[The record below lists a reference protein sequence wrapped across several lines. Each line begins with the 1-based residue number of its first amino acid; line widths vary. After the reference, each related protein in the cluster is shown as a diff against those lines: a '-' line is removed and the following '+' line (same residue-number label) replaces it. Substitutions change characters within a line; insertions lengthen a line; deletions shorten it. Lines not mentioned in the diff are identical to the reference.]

1 MKKRTFSLLW
11 LLGLTLLG
19 LGVGEVCAQL
29 PQTLEIGVKGGA
41 AYYVGDL
48 NPSKQFCNSTLQYG
62 GIVRYN
68 YDPRWVFRVDYTHGT
83 VEGSDAIYNVR
94 PERDLSFH
102 TKFDELNF
110 IVEFNF
116 LEYYTGIKKR
126 SFSPYFFGGA
136 SVFMFD
142 PYSLEDMTPLRPL
155 HTEGQVAEVD
165 DDIEGQQKIYGRVSC
180 GIPFGFGFK
189 FGLGARIGVALE
201 WQMLMTFTDYL
212 DDVSGLYPEVHAINE
227 ETGYDY
233 TDPTGHYLP
242 GMQRGDS
249 SSNDWLGFANL
260 SITYKINLPKREM
273 CNLKR
278 R

>member
-1 MKKRTFSLLW
+1 MKKRTLSLLW
-11 LLGLTLLG
+11 LFCLTLLVSG
-19 LGVGEVCAQL
+19 SSDLCAQL

-48 NPSKQFCNSTLQYG
+48 NPSKQFCNPTLQYG
-62 GIVRYN
+62 AIARYN
-68 YDPRWVFRVDYTHGT
+68 IDPRWTFRLDYSHGT
-83 VEGSDAIYNVR
+83 VEGSDAIYKFR
-94 PERDLSFH
+94 PERGLSFH

-136 SVFMFD
+136 SVFMFNTYTLD
-142 PYSLEDMTPLRPL
+142 GSVELRPL
-155 HTEGQVAEVD
+155 MTEGQERP
-165 DDIEGQQKIYGRVSC
+165 YSPVSW

-189 FGLGARIGVALE
+189 FGLGSRIGIAME
-201 WQMLMTFTDYL
+201 WQMLKTFTDYI
-212 DDVSGLYPEVHAINE
+212 DDVSGLYPESHVIDE

-233 TDPTGHYLP
+233 TDPTGNYSA

-249 SSNDWLGFANL
+249 KSNDWLGFASL

-273 CNLKR
+273 CNLKKR
-278 R
+278 